1 MDHFSHEATLTVER
15 IHEHTIAGL
24 PALDT
29 GTNLQDLTCD
39 VETDDD
45 RKRDFDSGHTANGK
59 HVVVIEGGRPYTND
73 DMVVGNGRIRKV
85 RYILETI
92 QTSLSFQ
99 NYSSHHAP
107 LLL

>member
-1 MDHFSHEATLTVER
+1 MDHFSHEPALAVER

-45 RKRDFDSGHTANGK
+45 RKRDFDSGHTTNGQ
-59 HVVVIEGGRPYTND
+59 HIVVIKGARLYTND

-92 QTSLSFQ
+92 QTSLSFE
-99 NYSSHHAP
+99 NSSSHRAP
-107 LLL
+107 